1 MKTTRWLSASV
12 LLLVILSLTLLSS
25 CATVFS
31 SAYDVSAMTV
41 EKKDNGCLVELSIRK
56 PIKDISALISRDN
69 WLVITL
75 VGATVDFDR
84 LRSWEPDDLVSEVE
98 VIGFR
103 TSVQLTLK
111 LRQSFRSCEVVH
123 PTDSN
128 KIDIS
133 LFAH

>member
-1 MKTTRWLSASV
+1 MKITRWLSASV
-12 LLLVILSLTLLSS
+12 LLMVILSLTLLSS

-31 SAYDVSAMTV
+31 SSYDVSSMTV
-41 EKKDNGCLVELSIRK
+41 EKKQNGCLVELSVRK
-56 PIKDISALISRDN
+56 PIKDVSTFISKDN

-84 LRSWEPDDLVSEVE
+84 LRSWEPDDLVSEVQ
-98 VIGFR
+98 VVGFR

-111 LRQSFRSCEVVH
+111 LKQSFRSCEVVH
-123 PTDSN
+123 PTDSD

>member
-1 MKTTRWLSASV
+1 MATMRWLSASV
-12 LLLVILSLTLLSS
+12 PLTVLLSLTLFSS

-41 EKKDNGCLVELSIRK
+41 ENKENGCLVELSARK
-56 PIKDISALISRDN
+56 PIKDVTAFVSRDN

-84 LRSWEPDDLVSEVE
+84 LRSWESDDLVSEVE
-98 VIGFR
+98 VVGYR

-111 LRQSFRSCEVVH
+111 LKKIFRTCEVVR
-123 PTDSN
+123 PKGTN
-128 KIDIS
+128 NVEIS
-133 LFAH
+133 LFTP